1 MEYFKDL
8 ISKIGLFFTNNGLS
22 IIASILVLII
32 GIFLVHYFCKLLL
45 RIIYATKIDNAVGSF
60 IVTLLKIILYVVI
73 IFSCAS
79 ILGISGNNFLVA
91 LSSVA
96 LAVALALKDSLSNL
110 ANGIIIIATK
120 PFKKGDHVQIGSV
133 EGNIRNIKLFTTEIY
148 SVDNKKIIIPN
159 SNVVSTA
166 IINFTAN
173 PTRRLDLTFSISY
186 NSDLDKV
193 KEVMLRTINEE
204 SLVLKTP
211 EATILFL
218 AMADSSINLQAKM
231 WVNTENYWKVYD
243 RMNLAMF
250 KAFQKENIEIPFNQ
264 LDVNL
269 RNTGGK

>member
-173 PTRRLDLTFSISY
+173 PTKRLDLTFSDSY

-193 KEVMLRTINEE
+193 KEVMLRTINDE

-250 KAFQKENIEIPFNQ
+250 KAFQKKNIEIPFNQ